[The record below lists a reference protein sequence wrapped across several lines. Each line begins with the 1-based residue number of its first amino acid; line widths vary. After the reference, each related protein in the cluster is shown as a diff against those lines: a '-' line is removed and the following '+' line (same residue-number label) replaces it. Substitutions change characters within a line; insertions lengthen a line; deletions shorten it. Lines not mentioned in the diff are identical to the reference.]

1 MRAQTAQARTQVEL
15 AQLQYLLPRLKGLW
29 THLERQRGGIGMR
42 GPGEKEIETDRR
54 VINDKIAKLK
64 SAKASDP
71 NPFVIGNDRYL
82 KMWNIVSE
90 CIQAEISRRD
100 GPN

>member
-54 VINDKIAKLK
+54 VINDKISKLK
-64 SAKASDP
+64 QDLEILDKQEATPQKNAWRTHSRS
-71 NPFVIGNDRYL
+71 VGWLHERRQINDY
-82 KMWNIVSE
+82 
-90 CIQAEISRRD
+90 D
-100 GPN
+100 